1 MSHGS
6 GEGKHRDGTLIYT
19 SDDQTIASNEI
30 LQQFHG
36 DQCPGLKGKPKIFLF
51 QVCLRVLLGFTGFY
65 LVLPGITRFYLV
77 LPGIT
82 RFYLVLLGFSWFYR
96 VLLGFTGFY
105 IVLLGYT

>member
-65 LVLPGITRFYLV
+65 LVLTTLHWV
-77 LPGIT
+77 LPSFTG
-82 RFYLVLLGFSWFYR
+82 FYW
-96 VLLGFTGFY
+96 VLLGFT
-105 IVLLGYT
+105 